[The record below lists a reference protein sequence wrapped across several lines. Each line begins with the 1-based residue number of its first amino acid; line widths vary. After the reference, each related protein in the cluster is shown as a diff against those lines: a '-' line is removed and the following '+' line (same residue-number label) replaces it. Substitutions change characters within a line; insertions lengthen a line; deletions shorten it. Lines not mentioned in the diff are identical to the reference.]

1 MLSDSPQIQFRYQLQ
16 LSSEVQWLI
25 GNTQGCA
32 EWTNEFC
39 KVLELSRSVNSASIP
54 KFIFTTDSE
63 QITEH
68 PIFQRSGFP
77 KLTWTNYKYFGSR
90 IWYNNHTFDLFCQ
103 ITEPETFDDKIY
115 SMWAVVHAVYR
126 RAVQIGGTPLHA
138 AISEQDGKGIVFAA
152 PGGGGK
158 STTSKRLSENFQLHG
173 DDEVLVLPDD
183 SESFIAHPFP
193 TWSNFLYKR
202 PKVSWKVEKKIP
214 LKAAFFIEKADKEE
228 IIPLKS
234 HEASALFNQSIR
246 QIMMRG
252 WHLSGPDT
260 KSRLIKECFG
270 IAVDLAKSIPA
281 FKIRLT
287 LEGSFEDTLEKV
299 LKEKGIF

>member
-1 MLSDSPQIQFRYQLQ
+1 MPSESPQIQFKYHVQ
-16 LSSEVQWLI
+16 LSPDVQWSI
-25 GNTQGCA
+25 GNTIDCA

-39 KVLELSRSVNSASIP
+39 KVLELPQHENSESIP
-54 KFIFTTDSE
+54 KLIFTTDSE
-63 QITEH
+63 HFLEH

-77 KLTWTNYKYFGSR
+77 ELSWTNYKYFGSR
-90 IWYNNHTFDLFCQ
+90 IWYNNHTPDLFCQ
-103 ITEPETFDDKIY
+103 ITKPETFDDKIY

-158 STTSKRLSENFQLHG
+158 STTSKRLSENFNLHG
-173 DDEVLVLPDD
+173 DDEVLVLPDG
-183 SESFIAHPFP
+183 SGSFIAHPFP
-193 TWSNFLYKR
+193 TWSNFMYKR
-202 PKVSWKVEKKIP
+202 PKVSWNVEKMIP
-214 LKAAFFIEKADKEE
+214 LKAAFFVEKADREE

-252 WHLSGPDT
+252 
-260 KSRLIKECFG
+260 
-270 IAVDLAKSIPA
+270 
-281 FKIRLT
+281 
-287 LEGSFEDTLEKV
+287 
-299 LKEKGIF
+299 